1 MGPGK
6 GKGGC
11 GGGEMPKIIIGSRM
25 SGRGIWPL
33 HFGNVLWL
41 DFSHCKSLMCE
52 SKHVDVMIDSRGVQR
67 DMVLTF

>member
-1 MGPGK
+1 
-6 GKGGC
+6 
-11 GGGEMPKIIIGSRM
+11 
-25 SGRGIWPL
+25 
-33 HFGNVLWL
+33 L